1 LVLAKSRRNSLT
13 IAFIGAGNMAISLIR
28 GLLSNGMST
37 ADLIAAD
44 PSDDQR
50 AKAKGIGI
58 RTEADN
64 NSAISEADI
73 IVVAVKPQ
81 IAGQV
86 LKSLN
91 TIKGTQLVIS
101 VAAGIGLDSLQ
112 SWLPEGQPIVRCMP
126 NTPAL
131 VGAGMTGLYAND
143 QVNPKH
149 REAAERVLE
158 AAGEVV
164 WVPSE
169 GLLDAVTAV
178 SGSGPAYFF
187 LLMEYMAKTGTAL
200 GLDADTSRML
210 TLQTALGAALMAQQ
224 STEPLANLRQNVTS
238 PGGTTEAAINTM
250 LEHGMPEAIASALQA
265 AQQRSIQLAKEF
277 GNP

>member
-1 LVLAKSRRNSLT
+1 MT

-44 PSDDQR
+44 PSDVQR
-50 AKAKGIGI
+50 ANAKGIGI

-64 NSAISEADI
+64 NIAISEADI

-101 VAAGIGLDSLQ
+101 VAAGIGLESLQ
-112 SWLPEGQPIVRCMP
+112 SWLPAGQPIVRCMP

-131 VGAGMTGLYAND
+131 VGAGMTGLYANE
-143 QVNPKH
+143 QVKPEH

-158 AAGEVV
+158 AAGAVV

-200 GLDADTSRML
+200 GLDAATSRML
-210 TLQTALGAALMAQQ
+210 TLQTALGAALMAQR

-250 LEHGMPEAIASALQA
+250 LEQGMPEAIESALQA